1 MKFWENES
9 YWRNEVD
16 YKMSQKIDNNVDQM
30 FIDDIFINSIS
41 TMTYSILLV
50 LMSSPRVNT
59 ASLEMLFIKDMLCI
73 IKL

>member
-1 MKFWENES
+1 MNHI
-9 YWRNEVD
+9 WRNEVD
-16 YKMSQKIDNNVDQM
+16 YKMSQKIDNNVDQI